1 MVVYA
6 QNDAR
11 KTTFLESIEAKPMS
25 SSMLLERRLVIP
37 VKVNKLSG
45 SVRRL
50 SMTSPGRK
58 F

>member
-25 SSMLLERRLVIP
+25 SLFSVFIIIKVIRD
-37 VKVNKLSG
+37 L
-45 SVRRL
+45 
-50 SMTSPGRK
+50 
-58 F
+58 